1 MNLEKLSKPELL
13 TLLSILEGELEARDL
28 VIDAI
33 KVNLLLLVLFPS
45 FSFDFWILKYNG
57 TDIRSPPFPPSVYGF
72 TLPLKAKC
80 FHLHVSVKNVHY
92 NFLFTYVAAPPV

>member
-33 KVNLLLLVLFPS
+33 KVNLLLLVLLAS
-45 FSFDFWILKYNG
+45 FSLDFWILKCNG
-57 TDIRSPPFPPSVYGF
+57 TEMRTPHFPPSVYGF
-72 TLPLKAKC
+72 TLPLKEKC
-80 FHLHVSVKNVHY
+80 FHLHFSVKNVH
-92 NFLFTYVAAPPV
+92 